1 MTRFDTFDRKN
12 PGCSWCKFIREDRV
26 GSSVADTVQEYQTPC
41 PYADV
46 DTSNL
51 ARDGAVLMC
60 SGSDC
65 RLRKIRRRIEDFL
78 RKNIQEVERTADFL
92 GVEKGI

>member
-1 MTRFDTFDRKN
+1 MSIFNIFDRQN
-12 PGCSWCKFIREDRV
+12 PGCPWCKFIKEDRV
-26 GSSVADTVQEYQTPC
+26 NSSVADTVQEYETFC
-41 PYADV
+41 LYADV

-60 SGSDC
+60 RSEC